1 MCSECGCRKVGSS
14 RTVSPLSDRN
24 VTCCRGRTPCDYR
37 TSCNRR
43 FGFVSI
49 RRTSVKTLAVPS
61 SGMLLPAMTS
71 KQPVPPGVQPLGCR
85 EYMLTDGVAVKPH
98 IEGEHVVQK
107 IGHRRKGQVRRPFRL
122 QEIQLRRRMRR
133 Q

>member
-1 MCSECGCRKVGSS
+1 
-14 RTVSPLSDRN
+14 
-24 VTCCRGRTPCDYR
+24 
-37 TSCNRR
+37 
-43 FGFVSI
+43 
-49 RRTSVKTLAVPS
+49 
-61 SGMLLPAMTS
+61 MTS

-133 Q
+133 QDRIERTEGCLRRLSFTATRVPARTAQRDVAESGAESQR